1 MNGETFDH
9 IREDVR
15 NAMVENRNDDP
26 GLMPE
31 LVMFLLGVLGDSATR
46 TCNCG
51 PLNPESYDGPQ
62 RNCPSHGDWPWIT
75 AGYLERCQLRALS
88 KIPFAEADACD
99 QADAPY
105 DPDWRDH
112 A

>member
-1 MNGETFDH
+1 MNRETFDH
-9 IREDVR
+9 ILEDVR
-15 NAMVENRNDDP
+15 NAMVEAPIQGDLS
-26 GLMPE
+26 LMPE
-31 LVMFLLGVLGDSATR
+31 LVMYLVDEIGRAATEQVDIV
-46 TCNCG
+46 G
-51 PLNPESYDGPQ
+51 E
-62 RNCPSHGDWPWIT
+62 CPSCSGDYSVSLW
-75 AGYLERCQLRALS
+75 AGALLEKAQLRAIS